1 MLTASLDNEDLPV
14 DTFVAG
20 STIDHDMLEL
30 SLAHIGTRIGKS
42 EDKTLIQNVHKEGMN
57 EGADGELNIH
67 KIENLSNIGQ
77 TEEGALISN
86 KADKTKNVEFDEDAK
101 VEIIEDSTKKDK
113 TEDEGSLKEE
123 SFDDPKEKP
132 ESAKSNEKEDIEEKA
147 VASSL
152 NGRFLKFA
160 EEIGRG
166 SFKTV
171 YKGLDTETG
180 VAVAWCELQVS

>member
-1 MLTASLDNEDLPV
+1 MLAASVDSEYLPLDA
-14 DTFVAG
+14 FVSG
-20 STIDHDMLEL
+20 STIDHDVFEL
-30 SLAHIGTRIGKS
+30 SVTDVKAKIEKS
-42 EDKTLIQNVHKEGMN
+42 EDKTLILNVHGEAKNDN
-57 EGADGELNIH
+57 EDGELDMS
-67 KIENLSNIGQ
+67 KIESQSNTDQ
-77 TEEGALISN
+77 TEVGTM
-86 KADKTKNVEFDEDAK
+86 ADKPDVTKNVKFDEGAK
-101 VEIIEDSTKKDK
+101 VENVEDNTKKDK
-113 TEDEGSLKEE
+113 TEDESL
-123 SFDDPKEKP
+123 DDPKERQ
-132 ESAKSNEKEDIEEKA
+132 ESAISNEKDDIEEKEDIEEKA